1 MYGDSKAITSD
12 KECKKFECHETTVST
27 RDRQRVPILLSLVI
41 VDTTATPVLYNVGQ
55 YIVFLLVV

>member
-41 VDTTATPVLYNVGQ
+41 VDTTATPALYIVGQ
-55 YIVFLLVV
+55 